1 MLPWICLVLV
11 ITALVI
17 ESRRVER
24 DRRRVPVRIHVHG
37 TRGKSSTVRALA
49 RLLRERGLSVLA
61 KTTGDAP
68 EYILPD
74 GQIEPIRRIGPP
86 RIHEHVTVLRRA
98 AALGVDAVVVEGM
111 ALGPETVWHSEAI
124 LRATHAVVT
133 NTRPDHAETMGP
145 GRAGVQMTLSY
156 MIPPRGE
163 LFLGDEE
170 GTEDLAAFAV
180 TCGCRTMIVEGP
192 TSERQ
197 AERLASAVAERI
209 APNPIAFPPF
219 ELCDAA
225 TRRDFDLVHDGM
237 TVRFRDLFSA
247 NDAETSAALWSENR
261 PDRQRLQVALLATRA
276 DRPLRTRDLLVR
288 LLVDERFD
296 LIVPQGDHAGYVWL
310 AAAGDR
316 RLSRVPPWGRPVD
329 VTTRLCRAA
338 AARGLCGVEITGIGN
353 CHGIGERWRDLVK
366 GSRDRAR

>member
-11 ITALVI
+11 IAALVV
-17 ESRRVER
+17 EGRRVER
-24 DRRRVPVRIHVHG
+24 HRRRVPVRIHVHG

-49 RLLRERGLSVLA
+49 RLLRDRGLSVLA

-68 EYILPD
+68 EYVLPD
-74 GQIEPIRRIGPP
+74 GRIEAIRRIGPP
-86 RIHEHVTVLRRA
+86 RIHEHVTLLKRA

-111 ALGPETVWHSEAI
+111 ALGPETVWQSEEI

-145 GRAGVQMTLSY
+145 GRRGVVNTLAH
-156 MIPPRGE
+156 MIPPGGE

-170 GTEDLAAFAV
+170 GAEELAAVAAA
-180 TCGCRTMIVEGP
+180 CDCRATIVEGP
-192 TSERQ
+192 TSDRQ
-197 AERLASAVAERI
+197 AGRLAAAVADRI
-209 APNPIAFPPF
+209 APRRTVGLPP
-219 ELCDAA
+219 EICDAA
-225 TRRDFDLVHDGM
+225 IRREVDLVHDGM
-237 TVRFRDLFSA
+237 AIRFRDLFSA
-247 NDAETSAALWSENR
+247 NDVETSAASWSETR

-276 DRPLRTRDLLVR
+276 DRPLRTRDILVR
-288 LLVDERFD
+288 LLVDARFD

-316 RLSRVPPWGRPVD
+316 RLHRVSPWGRPVD
-329 VTTRLCRAA
+329 VATRLCRAA
-338 AARGLCGVEITGIGN
+338 AARGLCGVEITGVGN
-353 CHGIGERWRDLVK
+353 CHGIGERWRDLVQ